1 MATTETKKNSG
12 TTEKKKNNSTRKS
25 TTSGTGKTSGTGNKV
40 TKTKKSTKSVE
51 PEILTEPESFITG
64 EVLLLLLLAVSILL
78 LLAAFGVGGVVGKFF
93 NNVLFGM
100 FGIMCF
106 LFPFLLFL
114 GTAFYVSNQGNRRAM
129 MKLTATI
136 LSYGV
141 LCVFFELV
149 LTPDLKTMKLLETYT
164 YSMSEKSGGGFLGGV
179 FAKLLVTL
187 LGTIGAFV
195 VVIILAIICAVLITQ
210 RSFIKG
216 VKKGSSKV
224 YQSAK
229 VSAERH
235 MERSRE
241 RQTERQQQRKE
252 QQRRVDKKV
261 SGVAS
266 ISFAGEKNAQ
276 KRESENPELMHEI
289 TIDGAPIA
297 EQTLEGNYVDL
308 FEKVSIMEPVE
319 RVIVPPPAP
328 IVKPEVSPED
338 IAKKSE
344 DDIPQPLWNIME
356 PIPVMQM
363 TMPEEKERKIAV
375 EESAKETVSPNV
387 SIPENSPTETET
399 EVPVETETATSQPDD
414 FDYNIPIVE
423 STLEQLGMPG
433 IESINSQENFSK
445 QQPHPEEEEDI
456 QEPDF
461 DQAAQLL
468 HDTLTVSTQSKP
480 KGSYVQTATDDVP
493 DSPYKSTIEVEED
506 FPAEQEPDSKEV
518 EYIFPPLDL
527 LKSGSKKTKGQSD
540 EFLKTTS
547 EKLQQTLHT
556 FGVNVKITNVSC
568 GPAVTRFEIQPEMG
582 VKVSKIVN
590 LQDDLKLNLAVSDM
604 RIEAPIP
611 GKAAIGIE
619 VPNKESTAVML
630 RDLLEDSTF
639 QEHKSKLAFAAGKD
653 IAGKSIVA
661 DIGKMPHLL
670 IAGATGSGKSVCI
683 NTIIMSILYKARPD
697 EVQFIMVDPKIV
709 ELSVYNGIPHLLLPV
724 VTDPKKASAA
734 LLWACDEMD
743 RRYELFAEVGAREI
757 NAYNEKVAALPDD
770 IKGPKPE
777 KFRRLVI
784 IIDEL
789 ADLMMVAP
797 GDVENSIVR
806 LTQKARAA
814 GIHLVIAT
822 QRPSVN
828 VITGLIK
835 ANVPS
840 RIAFAVSSGVDS
852 RTILD
857 MNGAEQLLGKGDML
871 FFPQGYK
878 KPVRV
883 QCAFVSDNE
892 VINAVNFIKDNNNHM
907 MTMSGAQEIEEKIA
921 KAATAAADSSGGAEN
936 GSGHDELFERA
947 GRCIIEKNKASISV
961 LQRVL
966 KIGYNRASRI
976 MDQLYEAGVV
986 GEEEGTKPRK
996 VLMSDEQ
1003 FDQYIEEYL

>member
-1 MATTETKKNSG
+1 MDEEDVSTPSIATET
-12 TTEKKKNNSTRKS
+12 
-25 TTSGTGKTSGTGNKV
+25 
-40 TKTKKSTKSVE
+40 
-51 PEILTEPESFITG
+51 
-64 EVLLLLLLAVSILL
+64 
-78 LLAAFGVGGVVGKFF
+78 
-93 NNVLFGM
+93 
-100 FGIMCF
+100 
-106 LFPFLLFL
+106 
-114 GTAFYVSNQGNRRAM
+114 
-129 MKLTATI
+129 
-136 LSYGV
+136 
-141 LCVFFELV
+141 
-149 LTPDLKTMKLLETYT
+149 
-164 YSMSEKSGGGFLGGV
+164 
-179 FAKLLVTL
+179 
-187 LGTIGAFV
+187 
-195 VVIILAIICAVLITQ
+195 
-210 RSFIKG
+210 
-216 VKKGSSKV
+216 
-224 YQSAK
+224 
-229 VSAERH
+229 
-235 MERSRE
+235 
-241 RQTERQQQRKE
+241 QTE
-252 QQRRVDKKV
+252 
-261 SGVAS
+261 
-266 ISFAGEKNAQ
+266 
-276 KRESENPELMHEI
+276 
-289 TIDGAPIA
+289 
-297 EQTLEGNYVDL
+297 
-308 FEKVSIMEPVE
+308 
-319 RVIVPPPAP
+319 
-328 IVKPEVSPED
+328 
-338 IAKKSE
+338 
-344 DDIPQPLWNIME
+344 
-356 PIPVMQM
+356 
-363 TMPEEKERKIAV
+363 
-375 EESAKETVSPNV
+375 
-387 SIPENSPTETET
+387 
-399 EVPVETETATSQPDD
+399 D
-414 FDYNIPIVE
+414 FDFSGPIVE
-423 STLEQLGMPG
+423 ETLERLGMPG
-433 IESINSQENFSK
+433 IEEVNSQEDS
-445 QQPHPEEEEDI
+445 
-456 QEPDF
+456 
-461 DQAAQLL
+461 
-468 HDTLTVSTQSKP
+468 
-480 KGSYVQTATDDVP
+480 
-493 DSPYKSTIEVEED
+493 DSPYKSTIEVADEWESKQA
-506 FPAEQEPDSKEV
+506 PEPKES
-518 EYIFPPLDL
+518 EYIFPPLDI
-527 LKSGSKKTKGQSD
+527 LKAGDKKQKGQSKD
-540 EFLKTTS
+540 FLESTAQ
-547 EKLQQTLHT
+547 KLQQTLQT

-604 RIEAPIP
+604 RMEAPIP

-619 VPNKESTAVML
+619 IPNKESTAVML

-683 NTIIMSILYKARPD
+683 NTIIMSILYKSRPD
-697 EVQFIMVDPKIV
+697 EVQFIMVDPKVV
-709 ELSVYNGIPHLLLPV
+709 ELSVYNGIPHLMLPV

-734 LLWACDEMD
+734 LQWACEEMD
-743 RRYELFAEVGAREI
+743 RRYELFAQVGAREI
-757 NAYNEKVAALPDD
+757 NAYNDKISALPDD
-770 IKGPKPE
+770 IKGEKPE

-892 VINAVNFIKDNNNHM
+892 VIDTVEFIKENNNHM

-921 KAATAAADSSGGAEN
+921 KAAMAASDSAN
-936 GSGHDELFERA
+936 GTGSDSNYDELFERA

-966 KIGYNRASRI
+966 KVGYNRAARI
-976 MDQLYEAGVV
+976 MEQLYDAGVV

>member
-1 MATTETKKNSG
+1 MATTETKKSSG
-12 TTEKKKNNSTRKS
+12 TTDTKKNNSTRKS
-25 TTSGTGKTSGTGNKV
+25 TTSGTRKNSNAGNKTTKSKTSTKV
-40 TKTKKSTKSVE
+40 VE

-64 EVLLLLLLAVSILL
+64 EVLVLLLLGISILL
-78 LLAAFGVGGVVGKFF
+78 LLATFGVGGVIGKFF
-93 NNVLFGM
+93 NSVLFGM
-100 FGIMCF
+100 FGIMCY

-114 GTAFYVSNQGNRRAM
+114 GTAFYISNQGNRRAM
-129 MKLTATI
+129 MKLSATI
-136 LSYGV
+136 LSYMV
-141 LCVFFELV
+141 LSTFFELV
-149 LTPDLKTMKLLETYT
+149 LIPDLKAMKVLETYT
-164 YSMSEKSGGGFLGGV
+164 YSMSEKTGGGLLGGL
-179 FAKLLVTL
+179 FAKLFVTL
-187 LGTIGAFV
+187 FGTIGAFV

-210 RSFIKG
+210 RSFIGG
-216 VKKGSSKV
+216 VKKGSKKV
-224 YQSAK
+224 YRSAR
-229 VSAERH
+229 VSADRH
-235 MERSRE
+235 IEKNRE
-241 RQTERQQQRKE
+241 RQAQR

-261 SGVAS
+261 SGVAN
-266 ISFAGEKNAQ
+266 ISFANEKKA
-276 KRESENPELMHEI
+276 KEKEEKNPELMHEI

-297 EQTLEGNYVDL
+297 EQTLEGSYVDM
-308 FEKVSIMEPVE
+308 FETVSIMKPVE
-319 RVIVPPPAP
+319 RVIVPPPEP
-328 IVKPEVSPED
+328 IVKPDITLNHTSQKTPNDMPEP
-338 IAKKSE
+338 I
-344 DDIPQPLWNIME
+344 WNIME
-356 PIPVMQM
+356 PVPVMQM
-363 TMPEEKERKIAV
+363 EMPEPRKQKKSAEEITKEAAPDNADQL
-375 EESAKETVSPNV
+375 EH
-387 SIPENSPTETET
+387 IPEELTEENPEFQENTTNSPQTNVTE
-399 EVPVETETATSQPDD
+399 ADD

-423 STLEQLGMPG
+423 ETLEQLGMPG
-433 IESINSQENFSK
+433 IESINSQEQIEKPSA
-445 QQPHPEEEEDI
+445 HTEEEEEI

-461 DQAAQLL
+461 DQAAKIL
-468 HDTLTVSTQSKP
+468 HDTLSATSQSQP
-480 KGSYVQTATDDVP
+480 QEEEYQN
-493 DSPYKSTIEVEED
+493 SPYKSTIEVEEEWE
-506 FPAEQEPDSKEV
+506 AEETTALEEA
-518 EYIFPPLDL
+518 EYIFPPLDI
-527 LKSGSKKTKGQSD
+527 LKSGDKKQKGQSKD
-540 EFLKTTS
+540 FLESTAQ
-547 EKLQQTLHT
+547 KLQQTLQT
-556 FGVNVKITNVSC
+556 FGVDVKITNVSC

-619 VPNKESTAVML
+619 IPNKESTAVML
-630 RDLLEDSTF
+630 RDLLEDSAF
-639 QEHKSKLAFAAGKD
+639 QDHKSKLAFAAGKD

-683 NTIIMSILYKARPD
+683 NTIIMSILYKSRPD
-697 EVQFIMVDPKIV
+697 EVQFIMVDPKVV
-709 ELSVYNGIPHLLLPV
+709 ELSVYNGIPHLMLPV

-734 LLWACDEMD
+734 LQWACEEMD
-743 RRYELFAEVGAREI
+743 RRYELFAQVGAREI
-757 NAYNEKVAALPDD
+757 NAYNDKISALPDD
-770 IKGPKPE
+770 IKGEKPE

-892 VINAVNFIKDNNNHM
+892 VINTVNFIKDNNNHI

-921 KAATAAADSSGGAEN
+921 KAASSGPDGTN
-936 GSGHDELFERA
+936 GSGNDSAYDELFEKA

-966 KIGYNRASRI
+966 KVGYNRASRI
-976 MDQLYEAGVV
+976 MEQLYDAGVV

-1003 FDQYIEEYL
+1003 FDQYIEEYF